1 MIGIPPPPFE
11 ERHTEKFYDER
22 RIDMK
27 KVAFMVVSLIL
38 AAALAGCGA
47 ELEAYDMADGDA
59 VPSITSVVGEREV
72 TGVQSSVSNGVTT
85 KEYTYV
91 SDTVYDDLLSYVRA
105 LMDEGWLVTQ
115 DIDLNVVPGSGE
127 LAAHSSE
134 EGQVI
139 LVGFTYD
146 DAGYVITVTK
156 GKGTLE

>member
-1 MIGIPPPPFE
+1 
-11 ERHTEKFYDER
+11 
-22 RIDMK
+22 MK

-47 ELEAYDMADGDA
+47 ALKDAAQLEAYDMADGDA